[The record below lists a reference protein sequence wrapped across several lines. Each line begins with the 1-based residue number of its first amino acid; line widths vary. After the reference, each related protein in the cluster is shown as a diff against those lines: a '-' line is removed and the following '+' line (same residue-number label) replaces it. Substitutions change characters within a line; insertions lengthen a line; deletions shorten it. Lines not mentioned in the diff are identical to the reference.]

1 MPIKKISILQLRS
14 QRVITDPNDIVMRT
28 WLEGHPSVG
37 QPDEVVW
44 VYEAVREQFK
54 QRVIARKLRV

>member
-54 QRVIARKLRV
+54 QIVIARKLRV

>member
-1 MPIKKISILQLRS
+1 MPIHKFTINELRR

-28 WLEGHPSVG
+28 WLQGHPSLG

-54 QRVIARKLRV
+54 QRVIAKKMRV